1 MLSLLVGTPGSGKTL
16 FAIDKIIKIANN
28 EAPEFKN
35 INYVYTNISG
45 FDFDKFKD
53 NKVIF
58 DRFVFDSF
66 YAHMQDLFALFL
78 QNEDD
83 EKLDDI
89 LQAYCKEHNLLNAY
103 FIIDEA
109 HNYFDN
115 QDKVKMWWLTYHRHL
130 NHEILFITQN
140 KSLIN
145 TQYRNV
151 PEIFIKAQPRSK
163 AISKNVLRYFN
174 YTEYRMT
181 QKFSTTEITINDS
194 YFSIYKSGN
203 VSTQKR
209 VGLKYI
215 YMFVLFVILC
225 FSFFGYFVYKLY
237 FTNSSPVPDTKN
249 NPVPVNKTLSENT
262 NVNINNTPVPVL
274 VPVIENKTDL
284 SNLKYMQLLCSMKN
298 NYCLY
303 KNQKINL
310 EFYLKM
316 KTLQNFQEFSLM
328 KTIGD
333 FYSLDVF
340 VSEDFFSIYNKQGV
354 SNVQNNFNSSSS
366 QELNLLK

>member
-1 MLSLLVGTPGSGKTL
+1 MLTLLVGTPGSGKTL
-16 FAIDKIIKIANN
+16 YAIDKIIKIANQ
-28 EAPEFKN
+28 EDFEFKN
-35 INYVYTNISG
+35 IEYVYTNISG

-58 DRFVFDSF
+58 DRFVFDKF
-66 YAHMQDLFALFL
+66 YAHIQDLFALFL
-78 QNEDD
+78 QNEDED
-83 EKLDDI
+83 NLDDI

-109 HNYFDN
+109 HNFFDN
-115 QDKVKMWWLTYHRHL
+115 QDKVKMWWFTYHRHL
-130 NHEILFITQN
+130 NHEILLITQN

-181 QKFSTTEITINDS
+181 QKFSTTEITVNKS
-194 YFSIYKSGN
+194 YFDIYKSGN
-203 VSTQKR
+203 VSNQKR
-209 VGLKYI
+209 VGVKYI
-215 YMFVLFVILC
+215 YMFVLFLALC
-225 FSFFGYFVYKLY
+225 FSFFGYFIYKLY
-237 FTNSSPVPDTKN
+237 FSNSTPAADT
-249 NPVPVNKTLSENT
+249 NPVPVNQALQQNT
-262 NVNINNTPVPVL
+262 NISSIPLPAAA
-274 VPVIENKTDL
+274 PIIENKIDL
-284 SNLKYMQLLCSMKN
+284 SNLKYMQLLCSMKD

-310 EFYLKM
+310 DFYLKM
-316 KTLQNFQEFSLM
+316 KTLKNFQEFSLM

-340 VSEDFFSIYNKQGV
+340 VSEDFFSIYNKNG
-354 SNVQNNFNSSSS
+354 VQNEKNNFSSTANESLVVF
-366 QELNLLK
+366 Q

>member
-16 FAIDKIIKIANN
+16 YAIDKIIKIANN

-35 INYVYTNISG
+35 IEYLYTNISG

-53 NKVIF
+53 NKVVF
-58 DRFVFDSF
+58 DRFVFDKF
-66 YAHMQDLFALFL
+66 YAHIQDLFSLFL
-78 QNEDD
+78 QNEDED
-83 EKLDDI
+83 NLDDI
-89 LQAYCKEHNLLNAY
+89 LQDYCKEHNLLNAF

-109 HNYFDN
+109 HNFFDN
-115 QDKVKMWWLTYHRHL
+115 QDKVKMWWFTYHRHL
-130 NHEILFITQN
+130 NHEILLITQN

-145 TQYRNV
+145 TLYRNV

-209 VGLKYI
+209 VGVKYI
-215 YMFVLFVILC
+215 YMFVLFLILC

-237 FTNSSPVPDTKN
+237 FSSSIPSSNTNT
-249 NPVPVNKTLSENT
+249 NPVPVNQSLQENT
-262 NVNINNTPVPVL
+262 NINPIPL
-274 VPVIENKTDL
+274 PASAPIIENKTDL
-284 SNLKYMQLLCSMKN
+284 SNLKYMQLLCSFKYK
-298 NYCLY
+298 YCLY
-303 KNQKINL
+303 EKQKISL
-310 EFYLKM
+310 DFYLQM
-316 KTLQNFQEFSLM
+316 KKLGNFKELSLM

-340 VSEDFFSIYNKQGV
+340 VSEDFFSIYDKNG
-354 SNVQNNFNSSSS
+354 VQNEKNNFSSTANES
-366 QELNLLK
+366 LAVFK